1 MDSND
6 TMETPIE
13 HIQGDEDEIAKMIMS
28 ELEKQKKEKD
38 EIARLERTLSQET
51 PQPVAPQPI
60 PVQVPLQMQPTP
72 IQHQTEKIEEVVT
85 LKNDDIINKDALI
98 IAVLV
103 FILSQ
108 PSIQNFFPKTNP
120 IIRTLLVSGLVA
132 GGFFLYKK
140 GNF

>member
-6 TMETPIE
+6 SMETPIE
-13 HIQGDEDEIAKMIMS
+13 HIQNDEDEVAKMILS
-28 ELEKQKKEKD
+28 ELEKQKREKD
-38 EIARLERTLSQET
+38 EIARLEKTLSAEERMP
-51 PQPVAPQPI
+51 PQPQLQQIPVHIQPQPAVAPNHVEVAKI
-60 PVQVPLQMQPTP
+60 VPEDKT
-72 IQHQTEKIEEVVT
+72 
-85 LKNDDIINKDALI
+85 DIVNKDILI

-108 PSIQNFFPKTNP
+108 PSIQNFFPKTNQ